1 MYFTAEEKHLIWG
14 LFHSLEKSLRDP
26 EQGKVRQAQSFER
39 IQNDQPLPEDFLHV
53 QEACA
58 HLLRGLKQMEKAK
71 TLPKEQIPGTKRA
84 RVLLT
89 QLSEHAGQMLKEASE
104 AQSASTES

>member
-53 QEACA
+53 Q
-58 HLLRGLKQMEKAK
+58 
-71 TLPKEQIPGTKRA
+71 
-84 RVLLT
+84 
-89 QLSEHAGQMLKEASE
+89 
-104 AQSASTES
+104 